1 VITQT
6 LAIFLDAYR
15 ELNAKKLFWIT
26 LALSGLVVLVYAA
39 IGIDQQGV
47 SFLWFRL
54 PFIEVTS
61 ETIPPELLYKSIF
74 MQLGLGFW
82 LTWIATI
89 LALISTAG
97 IIPDMIAGGSI
108 EMLLSRP
115 ISRARLFLTKYAS
128 GLLFVTLQVGV
139 FTAACFL
146 VIGVRGKAWE
156 PGLFL
161 AVPLVV
167 CFFSFLF
174 CFCALVGVLTR
185 STIASLLLTL
195 LFWFVL
201 FILNLADVLLL
212 TFESRA
218 QLQRD
223 AYVERVESARDA
235 AGKIITARREKAGD
249 PVRDGYVPTD
259 EEMREVMPWIGMVF
273 TNRDE
278 SEESLSKLR
287 PWVRAVYLS
296 KTFLPKTGETIALLE
311 RSLIS
316 AADLERMAE
325 SESDEETTV
334 REDSGEAEISDT
346 ELSMRL
352 QEELRDRPVWWVLGT
367 SLAFEAAVLALAV
380 GIFSRKDL

>member
-1 VITQT
+1 MITQT

-15 ELNAKKLFWIT
+15 ELNSKKLFWIT
-26 LALSGLVVLVYAA
+26 LALSGLVVLIYAA
-39 IGIDQQGV
+39 IGIDAKGV

-54 PFIEVTS
+54 PFIPTTS
-61 ETIPPELLYKSIF
+61 EEIPPELLYKSIF
-74 MQLGLGFW
+74 MRLGLGLW

-115 ISRARLFLTKYAS
+115 ISRPRLLLTKYAS

-146 VIGVRGKAWE
+146 VIGVRGRAWE

-167 CFFSFLF
+167 CFFSYLF

-201 FILNLADVLLL
+201 FILNAADATLLM
-212 TFESRA
+212 FQSRA
-218 QLQRD
+218 ELQRD
-223 AYVERVESARDA
+223 AYVERLESARDA
-235 AGKIITARREKAGD
+235 AGKIIAARREQAGE
-249 PVRDGYVPTD
+249 PVPEGFVPSD
-259 EEMREVMPWIGMVF
+259 EEMRGVMPWIGMVF
-273 TNRDE
+273 DNRDDA
-278 SEESLSKLR
+278 EESLAKLR
-287 PWVRAVYLS
+287 PWVRAVYLG

-311 RSLIS
+311 RSLMS

-325 SESDEETTV
+325 TDDEEQTAV
-334 REDSGEAEISDT
+334 DEDTGEAAISDS
-346 ELSMRL
+346 ELSVRL
-352 QEELRDRPVWWVLGT
+352 EQELRDRPVWWVLGT
-367 SLAFEAAVLALAV
+367 SLAFEAVILALAV
-380 GIFSRKDL
+380 GSFSRKDL